1 MTAFFPG
8 SFDPF
13 TIGHYDI
20 VCRALKLFD
29 RVVIGIGTNPLKKN
43 LFSEK
48 DRLRFIQ
55 EATKGLANVEVV
67 IYHGLTADYCTANH
81 ISCIVRGVRSAYDYE
96 HENITAQANR
106 CLHQHIDTIFLP
118 ARAEHSFVCSSVVRD
133 VLTHGGDVSA
143 LLPQGVSLKDLQR

>member
-20 VCRALKLFD
+20 TCRALQLFE
-29 RVVIGIGTNPLKKN
+29 RVVIGIGTNPFKKN
-43 LFSEK
+43 LFSEE
-48 DRLRFIQ
+48 DRMRFIRD
-55 EATKGLANVEVV
+55 ATKGLSNVDVV
-67 IYHGLTADYCTANH
+67 IYHGLTVDYCRDNH

-96 HENITAQANR
+96 HENITAQAN
-106 CLHQHIDTIFLP
+106 HFQQHHIDTIFLP
-118 ARAEHSFVCSSVVRD
+118 ARAEHAFVCSSVVRD

-143 LLPQGVSLKDLQR
+143 LLPQGVSIKDIKR